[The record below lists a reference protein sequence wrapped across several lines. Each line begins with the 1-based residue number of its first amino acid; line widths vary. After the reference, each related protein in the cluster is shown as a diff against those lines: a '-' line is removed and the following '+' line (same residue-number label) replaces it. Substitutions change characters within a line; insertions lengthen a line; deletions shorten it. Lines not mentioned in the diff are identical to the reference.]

1 MAGSDGRER
10 ARTQFYEAFGMQHI
24 KDIPFITASQQ
35 SILQILGMV
44 I

>member
-1 MAGSDGRER
+1 VLGDNVR
-10 ARTQFYEAFGMQHI
+10 ARKFYEAFGMQHI

-35 SILQILGMV
+35 STLQIMGMM